1 MNLKIKHLEMI
12 EAVAERMA
20 KNSFTIKGW
29 TMGLVSIVGV
39 LASQNSDKRFLLVI
53 LLPALIF
60 LGLDAYYL
68 LLERKY
74 RFLYKKVSKLDEEDI
89 DFDMDC
95 NSISIDGIDAKKI
108 CFFNCLL
115 SPTEIC
121 FYLPIIVG
129 ILFILNIV
137 GFFYDIYEM

>member
-53 LLPALIF
+53 LLPAIIF

-74 RFLYKKVSKLDEEDI
+74 RFLYKKVS
-89 DFDMDC
+89 
-95 NSISIDGIDAKKI
+95 
-108 CFFNCLL
+108 
-115 SPTEIC
+115 
-121 FYLPIIVG
+121 
-129 ILFILNIV
+129 
-137 GFFYDIYEM
+137 

>member
-53 LLPALIF
+53 LLPAIIF
-60 LGLDAYYL
+60 WD
-68 LLERKY
+68 
-74 RFLYKKVSKLDEEDI
+74 
-89 DFDMDC
+89 
-95 NSISIDGIDAKKI
+95 
-108 CFFNCLL
+108 
-115 SPTEIC
+115 
-121 FYLPIIVG
+121 
-129 ILFILNIV
+129 
-137 GFFYDIYEM
+137 